1 MLYYG
6 VPQGSV
12 LGPVLSILYTQP
24 YAQPLFGLVSKHTV
38 NHLAFADD
46 HALYKVSP
54 HGAGFSRQGCL
65 NQAAPPLSLSSYI

>member
-1 MLYYG
+1 MRYYG

-24 YAQPLFGLVSKHTV
+24 LFGLVGKHTV

-46 HALYKVSP
+46 NTLYKVS
-54 HGAGFSRQGCL
+54 RGCL
-65 NQAAPPLSLSSYI
+65 NQAAPPLSLFSYV

>member
-24 YAQPLFGLVSKHTV
+24 YTQPFFGLVSKHTV

-46 HALYKVSP
+46 HALYNVSP
-54 HGAGFSRQGCL
+54 YGAGFSCLGRL
-65 NQAAPPLSLSSYI
+65 NQAAPPLSLFSYI